1 MLALAAAVLLATAGV
16 ASAHVDVEA
25 EEPVAGATTTVTF
38 SFHHGKDGT
47 ATTGLEV
54 KLPDGASVVEVPE
67 VPGWTSSVDEAA
79 GIVSWTGGSVPDGQ
93 DGVFPVVLVLPPTPG
108 EVDRTST
115 RLNSSQ

>member
-1 MLALAAAVLLATAGV
+1 MRISDWSSDVCSSDLWPHEELSGLGGDNRSMNRLLAMLALAAAVLLATAGV

-67 VPGWTSSVDEAA
+67 VPGWTIGRAHV
-79 GIVSWTGGSVPDGQ
+79 
-93 DGVFPVVLVLPPTPG
+93 
-108 EVDRTST
+108 
-115 RLNSSQ
+115 

>member
-1 MLALAAAVLLATAGV
+1 MLALDAAWQLASAGV

-25 EEPVAGATTTVTF
+25 EEPVAGGTTTVTF

-79 GIVSWTGGSVPDGQ
+79 GIVSWTGGSVPDGP
-93 DGVFPVVLVLPPTPG
+93 DGVFPVVLVLPPKLGRESCRARVCPT
-108 EVDRTST
+108 V
-115 RLNSSQ
+115 